1 MAASSGERTVDAL
14 TSRTLTPEEFDA
26 WVNAPMSAEEAEEI
40 RALVTWFTRRYPT
53 PSERLAAARRSMANV
68 ERLAAAGRAS
78 AGANPT

>member
-1 MAASSGERTVDAL
+1 MAASSREPAIDAL

-26 WVNAPMSAEEAEEI
+26 WVNAPMSAEEADEI

-53 PSERLAAARRSMANV
+53 PSQRLAAARRSMANA

-78 AGANPT
+78 AAASHT